1 MTSTIEQTVTL
12 GVAVQSDQLIEL
24 LEGTSTHA
32 DSKASPYDK
41 LGAVKIVGE
50 GGKITATATDKYRL
64 IEGEIEGEGELTAS
78 LIPLADIKRILSLVK
93 PNKLPRSVSL
103 SRVGDILTV
112 SVAGD
117 AVSIT
122 LLEGT
127 YPDTDKLLDYSTPPV
142 ALESISFNPK
152 LFADYAKIA
161 GKDKPV
167 RVEFTGDRKPIRV
180 FFTGNKVAWKALL
193 MPMRTI

>member
-12 GVAVQSDQLIEL
+12 GVAVQSDHLVEL
-24 LEGTSTHA
+24 LEGASTHA
-32 DSKASPYDK
+32 DAKASPYDK

-64 IEGEIEGEGELTAS
+64 IEGEIEGEGELDAS
-78 LIPLADIKRILSLVK
+78 LIPLADIKRILALVK

-117 AVSIT
+117 AASIT

-127 YPDTDKLLDYSTPPV
+127 YPDTAHLLDYSTPPV

-193 MPMRTI
+193 MPMR

>member
-1 MTSTIEQTVTL
+1 MISTVEQTITL
-12 GVAVQSDQLIEL
+12 GVTVQSDHLVEL
-24 LEGTSTHA
+24 LEGTGTHT

-64 IEGEIEGEGELTAS
+64 IEGEIEAEGELEAS
-78 LIPLADIKRILSLVK
+78 LIPLTDIKRILALVK

-127 YPDTDKLLDYSTPPV
+127 YPDTAKLLDYSTPPV

-167 RVEFTGDRKPIRV
+167 KVEFTGGNKPIRV
-180 FFTGNKVAWKALL
+180 FFTGNKVVWKALL